1 MSQYDRNTKYLER
14 HRIIYRR
21 NPVTDRPTQTFD
33 WGWYYEDGTHQCYTL
48 FNSRAKINT
57 YRSLKWHL
65 YVLWYLNPQLDQ
77 EDFNALSTYI
87 CNKRTGFVTFK
98 VSDQLLQSMV
108 YDVSLMDLEKPPP
121 NKLRKVIFKDF
132 TGLDMRQKLSIVGKL
147 VGRKGITEN
156 EIYDAMLL
164 INDSEIKI
172 TVARLADTLG
182 CSTRTIY
189 RNMSNELKKEK
200 ELLNQQVNPFAN

>member
-1 MSQYDRNTKYLER
+1 MSYYDRNTKYLEQ
-14 HRIIYRR
+14 HRIIYRQD
-21 NPVTDRPTQTFD
+21 PTTDQPTETFE
-33 WGWYYEDGTHQCYTL
+33 WGWWYENGTHQCYTL

-57 YRSLKWHL
+57 YKSLKWHL

-77 EDFNALSTYI
+77 EGFAALVKYI
-87 CNKRTGFVTFK
+87 CNKRTGFVTFN
-98 VSDQLLQSMV
+98 VSDQLRESML

-147 VGRKGITEN
+147 VGRSKISES

-164 INDSEIKI
+164 INDENDNITIAKI
-172 TVARLADTLG
+172 AKALQ

-200 ELLNQQVNPFAN
+200 ELLNQQI

>member
-1 MSQYDRNTKYLER
+1 MSYYDRNTKYLER
-14 HRIIYRR
+14 HRIIFRQ
-21 NPVTDRPTQTFD
+21 NPTTDQPTETFD
-33 WGWYYEDGTHQCYTL
+33 WGWFYKDGTHQCYTL

-65 YVLWYLNPQLDQ
+65 YVLWYLNPQMDQ
-77 EDFNALSTYI
+77 EGFSALTKHI
-87 CNKRTGFVTFK
+87 CEKRWGFVTFN
-98 VSDQLLQSMV
+98 VSDQLRESMI
-108 YDVSLMDLEKPPP
+108 YDVSLMELDTPPP

-147 VGRKGITEN
+147 VGRSKISDT

-164 INDSEIKI
+164 VNDSDIKI
-172 TVARLADTLG
+172 TVTKLAEVLG

-200 ELLNQQVNPFAN
+200 ELLNQQI

>member
-1 MSQYDRNTKYLER
+1 MSYYDRNTRYLEQ
-14 HRIIYRR
+14 HRIIYRQ
-21 NPVTDRPTQTFD
+21 NPTTDEPTESFD
-33 WGWYYEDGTHQCYTL
+33 WGWYYENGTHQCYTL

-57 YRSLKWHL
+57 YKSLKWHL
-65 YVLWYLNPQLDQ
+65 YVLWYLNPQMDQ
-77 EDFNALSTYI
+77 EAFAGLVKYI
-87 CNKRTGFVTFK
+87 CNKRTGFVTFN
-98 VSDQLLQSMV
+98 VSDQLRESMI
-108 YDVSLMDLEKPPP
+108 YDVSLMELDTPPP

-164 INDSEIKI
+164 INDSEVKI
-172 TVARLADTLG
+172 TVAKLADTLG

-189 RNMSNELKKEK
+189 RNMSNELKREK
-200 ELLNQQVNPFAN
+200 ELLNQQVDPFTN

>member
-1 MSQYDRNTKYLER
+1 MSYYDRNTKYLEQ
-14 HRIIYRR
+14 HRVIYRQ
-21 NPVTDRPTQTFD
+21 NPTTDEPTESFD
-33 WGWYYEDGTHQCYTL
+33 WGWYYENGTHQCYTL

-57 YRSLKWHL
+57 YKSLKWHL
-65 YVLWYLNPQLDQ
+65 YVLWYLNPQMDQ
-77 EDFNALSTYI
+77 EGFQALVKYI
-87 CNKRTGFVTFK
+87 CNKRTGFVTFN
-98 VSDQLLQSMV
+98 VSDQLRESMI

-147 VGRKGITEN
+147 VGRSKISES

-172 TVARLADTLG
+172 TVARLADALK

-189 RNMSNELKKEK
+189 RNINNELKKEK
-200 ELLNQQVNPFAN
+200 ELLNQQL